1 VWTCFGKKS
10 CFLVGVFQV
19 QDEKTKEEERS
30 LACDS
35 SQKMAEKR
43 QSLWYAA
50 DHPTN
55 ERKVRW
61 GKESAFY
68 C

>member
-1 VWTCFGKKS
+1 
-10 CFLVGVFQV
+10 VFQV